1 MRRDRLRSRCAVC
14 RRAGF
19 RRAGRRG
26 RAGRRDRPAVRLRP
40 PFRGQGLRHDEHA
53 RLRERTVRGRADRPR
68 HVPGRSRRADRAG
81 CRFSAYGSASDRV
94 ARLDADVQYG
104 PGPRPLLVRGGLHE
118 ADRGTGGLARRNA
131 ADCRVRARP
140 RDRSVRAWGD
150 LRLLQRPLLHEPF
163 DGAPQRQPGRLLA
176 GVPAAVRTARRPNA
190 FAGAGPALAFG
201 TRSEPIGPARGDDRR
216 RSRLLQD
223 RGTAEGYGLCAQRR
237 GMVS

>member
-1 MRRDRLRSRCAVC
+1 MGTGKIVELLAPAKDYAHGCAAIDCGADALYVGAPAFGA
-14 RRAGF
+14 RAG
-19 RRAGRRG
+19 RG

-131 ADCRVRARP
+131 ADCRVPRP
-140 RDRSVRAWGD
+140 ASRSKRSCM
-150 LRLLQRPLLHEPF
+150 
-163 DGAPQRQPGRLLA
+163 GRS
-176 GVPAAVRTARRPNA
+176 A
-190 FAGAGPALAFG
+190 FA
-201 TRSEPIGPARGDDRR
+201 
-216 RSRLLQD
+216 
-223 RGTAEGYGLCAQRR
+223 TAAAA
-237 GMVS
+237 S